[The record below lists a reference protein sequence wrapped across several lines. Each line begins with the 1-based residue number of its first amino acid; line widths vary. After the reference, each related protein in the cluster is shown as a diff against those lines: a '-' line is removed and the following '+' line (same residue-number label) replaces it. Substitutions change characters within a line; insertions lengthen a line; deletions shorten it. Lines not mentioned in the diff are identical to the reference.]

1 MPPVSIEFTNLNDIR
16 DLKPENVLLLNDEYD
31 SPIKIIDF
39 GLSRVFGDDIFDI
52 EFTQF
57 DFESLKNCLKD

>member
-52 EFTQF
+52 EKVVNL
-57 DFESLKNCLKD
+57 ERCK

>member
-52 EFTQF
+52 EKVVNL
-57 DFESLKNCLKD
+57 ERRK